1 MVLTILKY
9 ESMGNII
16 PYIME
21 NKECLKP
28 PTSSCSFSLQ
38 PTNQP
43 TNHPI
48 ELWLLVEHVEILS
61 GWWYTYHSEKY
72 ESQLG
77 LLIFPIYGKTKNVP
91 NQQPAI
97 LDGFPL
103 FFFPIQCYTMVD
115 LTVQKHYT
123 ALLLPRSQGHE
134 WKMLPLIV
142 EVESNLSGWIIILE
156 FTFVLKL

>member
-1 MVLTILKY
+1 
-9 ESMGNII
+9 
-16 PYIME
+16 ME
-21 NKECLKP
+21 
-28 PTSSCSFSLQ
+28 
-38 PTNQP
+38 
-43 TNHPI
+43 
-48 ELWLLVEHVEILS
+48 
-61 GWWYTYHSEKY
+61 
-72 ESQLG
+72 
-77 LLIFPIYGKTKNVP
+77 KTKNVP

-142 EVESNLSGWIIILE
+142 EVESNLSG
-156 FTFVLKL
+156 